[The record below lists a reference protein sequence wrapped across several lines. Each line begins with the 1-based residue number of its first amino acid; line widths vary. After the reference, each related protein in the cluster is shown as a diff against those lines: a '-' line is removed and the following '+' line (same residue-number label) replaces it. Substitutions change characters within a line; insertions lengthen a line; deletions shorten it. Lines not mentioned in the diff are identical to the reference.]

1 VECRKTQNGK
11 QAGDPAKL
19 AHALVVI
26 ANESQPPRRF
36 LAGANATGLAEQKIA
51 KLREDIES
59 HATSRLHLLSPRT
72 TTACLSGRDDRHVPP
87 TTNSDQ
93 TTYRSPC
100 PSSPSASGHG
110 SGEKTRNRDG
120 PKVGPRHA
128 GAMAQRSV
136 FERGAHVR
144 RRIAR
149 ALVLLAGAGLVTW
162 IGLVATAVVPNGG
175 TVELPDFV
183 GPLQQAVAPARGG
196 APAGAAIASPAATSS
211 RPAIVIP
218 PLPFFATPTPTP
230 TNLGGGPHATFPGHT
245 PDRTPKTS
253 PPGR

>member
-1 VECRKTQNGK
+1 MDCRKTQNGK

-100 PSSPSASGHG
+100 PSSPSASGPDPARRHG
-110 SGEKTRNRDG
+110 TATVLRSARVMLARWRNG
-120 PKVGPRHA
+120 VSSSAAHTFA
-128 GAMAQRSV
+128 GGS
-136 FERGAHVR
+136 
-144 RRIAR
+144 R
-149 ALVLLAGAGLVTW
+149 ALSYSLRERDWSRGLA
-162 IGLVATAVVPNGG
+162 
-175 TVELPDFV
+175 
-183 GPLQQAVAPARGG
+183 
-196 APAGAAIASPAATSS
+196 SS
-211 RPAIVIP
+211 RPRSCRTGA
-218 PLPFFATPTPTP
+218 PLSSPISSGRSSRPLRPRAEAHRRVRQSRVPQRRV
-230 TNLGGGPHATFPGHT
+230 LG
-245 PDRTPKTS
+245 RRS
-253 PPGR
+253 